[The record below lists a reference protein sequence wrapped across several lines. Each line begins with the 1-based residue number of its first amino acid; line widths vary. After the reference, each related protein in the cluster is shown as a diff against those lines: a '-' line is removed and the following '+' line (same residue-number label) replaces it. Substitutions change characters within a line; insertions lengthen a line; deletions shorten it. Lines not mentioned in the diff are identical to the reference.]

1 MLIFSATLSSH
12 RQVDMASSVGHGLCE
27 GGPPPLNGAR
37 CSEDLKFSGP
47 PSAPTFHT
55 QPDVYRPHPHEVL
68 RSAEVE
74 ALIQVLGAVVD
85 GEGGALA
92 MLGNVIVTAGLEG
105 YLWLC
110 EVPQP
115 LDLGRWVGACH
126 LAGERHVAPREA
138 SFHRL
143 SSKRGARWGSEEGKQ
158 RQMFQEIQA
167 MAYLTHR
174 NNQCS

>member
-1 MLIFSATLSSH
+1 
-12 RQVDMASSVGHGLCE
+12 MASSVGHGLCE

-92 MLGNVIVTAGLEG
+92 MLGNVIVTAGLDG
-105 YLWLC
+105 HLWLC

-143 SSKRGARWGSEEGKQ
+143 RSK
-158 RQMFQEIQA
+158 
-167 MAYLTHR
+167 
-174 NNQCS
+174 